1 MTRPNFPSSRSLI
14 LLFAILLLAGC
25 AHYDFN
31 LVKPEQFAATVGKKD
46 DTPVTVDPLEYR
58 FRNVDNFL
66 VVRIKNPTGD
76 PIQLLG
82 DRSSA
87 VDGRGEAHPL
97 RSQTIPPGA
106 YVKVI
111 VPPPR
116 PTAYDPGPHF
126 GFGLGVIGRAGRG
139 FGGLYDPLFYDEPR
153 VYTLYDEGNNYYW
166 DWRGNTS
173 VKLTFT
179 FERGGKTFSDEFTF
193 FKKKL

>member
-1 MTRPNFPSSRSLI
+1 MSRAPLRSSRSLI
-14 LLFAILLLAGC
+14 LLFGIPLLAIGC
-25 AHYDFN
+25 ARYDFN
-31 LVKPEQFAATVGKKD
+31 LVKPEQFAATVERKE
-46 DTPVTVDPLEYR
+46 DTVVTRDPLEYH

-76 PIQLLG
+76 PIRLLG

-87 VDGRGEAHPL
+87 VDGHGEAHPL

-106 YVKVI
+106 FVKVI

-126 GFGLGVIGRAGRG
+126 GFGFAYNYG
-139 FGGLYDPLFYDEPR
+139 GGLYDPWYYDGPR
-153 VYTLYDEGNNYYW
+153 TYTLYDEGNNYYW
-166 DWRGNTS
+166 DWRKNSS
-173 VKLTFT
+173 VKLTLT
-179 FERGGKTFSDEFTF
+179 FERGEKTFADEFTF

>member
-1 MTRPNFPSSRSLI
+1 MTRLTFLTSRSLM
-14 LLFAILLLAGC
+14 LLLAVPLLASGC

-31 LVKPEQFAATVGKKD
+31 LVKPEQFAATVGKKQ
-46 DTPVTVDPLEYR
+46 DTVVTLDPLEYH

-66 VVRIKNPTGD
+66 VVRIKNPTDD

-87 VDGRGEAHPL
+87 VDGHGEAHPL
-97 RSQTIPPGA
+97 RSQTIPPAA

-126 GFGLGVIGRAGRG
+126 GFGFGTVGYAGHYRY
-139 FGGLYDPLFYDEPR
+139 GGALYD
-153 VYTLYDEGNNYYW
+153 
-166 DWRGNTS
+166 
-173 VKLTFT
+173 
-179 FERGGKTFSDEFTF
+179 
-193 FKKKL
+193 